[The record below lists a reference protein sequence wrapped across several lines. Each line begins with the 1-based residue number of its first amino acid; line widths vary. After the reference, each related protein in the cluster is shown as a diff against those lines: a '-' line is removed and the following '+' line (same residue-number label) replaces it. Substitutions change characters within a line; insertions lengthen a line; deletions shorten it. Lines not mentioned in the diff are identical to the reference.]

1 MIERALVHHP
11 TTAAAW
17 IESLVVRLNREAA
30 ALRVEFFLQG
40 DLTHLRLPSGP
51 TGRRDDLWRHTC
63 GEVFIGSAAAPAY
76 REWNLAPSGAWQAYD
91 FTAYRTGRRPAEV
104 AAPVIHSDR
113 SPATLALNTRLP
125 LDAFT
130 LGGRIRLAISAVLED
145 GDGLLTYWALA
156 HPGQRPDFHHPA
168 SFILSLDPTP

>member
-51 TGRRDDLWRHTC
+51 TGRRDGLWRHTC
-63 GEVFIGSAAAPAY
+63 GEVFIGRTAKPAY

-91 FTAYRTGRRPAEV
+91 FTAYRAGMRLAGVEP
-104 AAPVIHSDR
+104 PVIHLDHGPS
-113 SPATLALNTRLP
+113 ALTLTAHLP
-125 LDAFT
+125 LQDPQDD
-130 LGGRIRLAISAVLED
+130 GDIRLGVSAVLED
-145 GDGLLTYWALA
+145 TGGALSYWALS
-156 HPGQRPDFHHPA
+156 HPGERPDFHHPA
-168 SFILSLDPTP
+168 SFTLTLDPTP